1 MEPGELIH
9 KVTIER
15 PIAGANRNA
24 RGGITEQYEPWLVNI
39 WAEVREQGPVARW
52 AAQQV
57 QSSITTKIR
66 IRYRPGITA
75 KMRVRWEHGEGGSPT
90 RVELF
95 AIEGPPIP
103 VEGRT
108 NEIWLMCVRRDAE
121 GWRTGAP

>member
-1 MEPGELIH
+1 MEIGELRH

-15 PIAGANRNA
+15 PIAGAGRNE
-24 RGGITEQYEPWLVNI
+24 RGGVSESYEPYLVDI
-39 WAEVREQGPVARW
+39 WAEVQQLGPIARF

-66 IRYRPGITA
+66 IRYRPGINA

-90 RVELF
+90 TIEYF

-108 NEIWLMCVRRDAE
+108 NEIWLMCVKRDAE
-121 GWRTGAP
+121 GWRSGAR